1 MDELNRRS
9 VQSESVVNRTINLPK
24 MLVPGTECMI
34 ECVSDGDGAVEYF
47 ILDSSSKCTVQGKV
61 IIMLV
66 VNIYKVH
73 ELSYNKHVCVCACV
87 RACVCVCV
95 TEGHRK

>member
-1 MDELNRRS
+1 MNEWEGRS
-9 VQSESVVNRTINLPK
+9 VSSESVVNRTINLPK

-34 ECVSDGDGAVEYF
+34 ECVSDRDGDVDYF
-47 ILDSSSKCTVQGKV
+47 ILDSSSECTVQGKV

-73 ELSYNKHVCVCACV
+73 ELSYNKHVCVCVCVCVCV
-87 RACVCVCV
+87 RACVCA
-95 TEGHRK
+95 